1 MSTDARHTDG
11 TRKGE
16 SDGDKQE
23 VRAKRA
29 LRRSGGSTVVTIPPE
44 MVDLLDIELGD
55 DVELEAEM
63 FGDEIRLRIVDD
75 QDDAGDG

>member
-1 MSTDARHTDG
+1 MSTDTRRTDV
-11 TRKGE
+11 TRKVEIDGE
-16 SDGDKQE
+16 NQE

-29 LRRSGGSTVVTIPPE
+29 LRQSGGSTVVTIPPE

-55 DVELEAEM
+55 DVELEAKM

-75 QDDAGDG
+75 AGDG